1 MNEETEDPFLKS
13 LSKETPEEKKE
24 REAMI
29 EQLKKEKQQFRK
41 KYKGLVIL

>member
-1 MNEETEDPFLKS
+1 LKS
-13 LSKETPEEKKE
+13 LGKETPEEKKE

-29 EQLKKEKQQFRK
+29 EQLKKEKKAFSK

>member
-1 MNEETEDPFLKS
+1 MNEEPEDPFLKS

-29 EQLKKEKQQFRK
+29 E
-41 KYKGLVIL
+41 